1 MVASLFRYVYN
12 RVRISITYMNLDMII
27 FKSLKKNVLFFL
39 TPEWYYRVKSTLSFG
54 HFVRPIYFH
63 FFFYLRP
70 TCNSQKPFEMLKNPP
85 RSVSINAKWPK
96 SKIFVSLKF
105 AEIFF
110 FSVKLKKLKLS
121 GTTILNM
128 FFLYKNIRSLIIW
141 I

>member
-27 FKSLKKNVLFFL
+27 FKSLKKKNVLFFL

-70 TCNSQKPFEMLKNPP
+70 TCNPQKPLEMLKK
-85 RSVSINAKWPK
+85 SSTVCFDKCKVAKIKDLRQPK
-96 SKIFVSLKF
+96 ICRNL
-105 AEIFF
+105 FF
-110 FSVKLKKLKLS
+110 FGKIEKVE
-121 GTTILNM
+121 
-128 FFLYKNIRSLIIW
+128 IIW
-141 I
+141 NNYFKYVFPL